1 MEKLIT
7 SPVVNT
13 KIKKACITDGTI
25 VVFPDEKFG
34 DYELS
39 LDTIKTLFGEQA
51 FITKDCYLNRGCIV
65 INNANFFIVNSE
77 SMGAD
82 VELEL
87 KVNDPL

>member
-1 MEKLIT
+1 MEKIIT
-7 SPVVNT
+7 SPVTNT
-13 KIKKACITDGTI
+13 KINKACITGGTI
-25 VVFPDEKFG
+25 VVFPDVKFR

-51 FITKDCYLNRGCIV
+51 FVTKDCYLNRECFV
-65 INNANFFIVNSE
+65 INNANFFITNSE

-82 VELEL
+82 VVLEL

>member
-1 MEKLIT
+1 MKNIVT

-13 KIKKACITDGTI
+13 KIKKACIINGTI
-25 VVFPDEKFG
+25 VVFPDEEFE

-39 LDTIKTLFGEQA
+39 LDTIKTLFGEQT
-51 FITKDCYLNRGCIV
+51 FVTKEYYCGRGCFV
-65 INNANFFIVNSE
+65 INSANFFIINSE